1 MVEQIADRGKVMAVG
16 RMPGRALCGE
26 QKCGTGR
33 ASVWAGG
40 HISRL
45 AAQCAR
51 RKERGRREMGGA
63 KVGLE
68 ERGTY
73 EGEERSG
80 GEDEERIGLC
90 CLQGREGAERA

>member
-1 MVEQIADRGKVMAVG
+1 MAVG

-45 AAQCAR
+45 AAQSAR

-68 ERGTY
+68 KRGTY

-80 GEDEERIGLC
+80 GEDEENGWGYAVC
-90 CLQGREGAERA
+90 KDGGGRNVHEG